1 MAKVWNEPGSVTA
14 IVRDLSRTGHFF
26 VALGT
31 SSNAGAGR
39 IFEIHSD
46 APLHFTGQDI
56 TANLPMA
63 LVMTL
68 ACNRFE
74 PDVLYAGTKGRGVFR
89 GMRNAAGHWTWQ
101 DFNNGMPEGAIVTK
115 LRVNWPRTIYGP
127 PMAGAPLRWTR
138 CRSSEA
144 FISGILGA
152 GSTGRHTSVKS
163 SAGVSNC
170 KVSRGRSLS

>member
-1 MAKVWNEPGSVTA
+1 MAKVWNAPGSVTA

-26 VALGT
+26 VALDT
-31 SSNAGAGR
+31 SINAGAGR

-68 ACNRFE
+68 AYNRFE

-89 GMRNAAGHWTWQ
+89 GMQRRRPLDLAGLQQRDAGRCDRDEAQGELGLRHDLRGHLWPGRLCAGHGVDLLRLSLVWNTGVKRTRRDMQ
-101 DFNNGMPEGAIVTK
+101 QMSAI
-115 LRVNWPRTIYGP
+115 
-127 PMAGAPLRWTR
+127 
-138 CRSSEA
+138 
-144 FISGILGA
+144 
-152 GSTGRHTSVKS
+152 GRF
-163 SAGVSNC
+163 
-170 KVSRGRSLS
+170 